1 MLVVA
6 NISILCKILDK
17 TRYKVNKMIKE
28 WKITREKI
36 EVWEVK
42 GKKKVTLHGDEKGIF
57 CYIVWDDLL
66 N

>member
-57 CYIVWDDLL
+57 VYVLDDSTL
-66 N
+66 

>member
-57 CYIVWDDLL
+57 VYVIPDSI
-66 N
+66 

>member
-1 MLVVA
+1 MMVVA

-28 WKITREKI
+28 WKITREKS

-42 GKKKVTLHGDEKGIF
+42 WKKKVTLHGDENWIF
-57 CYIVWDDLL
+57 VYIIPDSI
-66 N
+66 

>member
-1 MLVVA
+1 MILVG

-57 CYIVWDDLL
+57 VYVIPDSI
-66 N
+66 

>member
-1 MLVVA
+1 MILVG

-42 GKKKVTLHGDEKGIF
+42 GKKKVTLHGDEDWIF
-57 CYIVWDDLL
+57 VYIVWDDLL

>member
-42 GKKKVTLHGDEKGIF
+42 GKKKVTLHGDERGIF
-57 CYIVWDDLL
+57 VYVIPDSI
-66 N
+66 

>member
-1 MLVVA
+1 
-6 NISILCKILDK
+6 
-17 TRYKVNKMIKE
+17 MIKE

-57 CYIVWDDLL
+57 VYVIPDSI
-66 N
+66 

>member
-36 EVWEVK
+36 EVWEVN
-42 GKKKVTLHGDEKGIF
+42 GKKKVTLHWDEKGIF
-57 CYIVWDDLL
+57 VYVLDDSTL
-66 N
+66 

>member
-1 MLVVA
+1 MMVVA

-42 GKKKVTLHGDEKGIF
+42 GKKIVTLHGDDKGIF
-57 CYIVWDDLL
+57 CYIVGDDLL

>member
-1 MLVVA
+1 MMVVA

-57 CYIVWDDLL
+57 VYVIPDSI
-66 N
+66 

>member
-42 GKKKVTLHGDEKGIF
+42 GKKKVTLHGDDRGIF
-57 CYIVWDDLL
+57 VYVIPDSI
-66 N
+66 

>member
-1 MLVVA
+1 MLVAA

-42 GKKKVTLHGDEKGIF
+42 GKKKVTLHGDDRGIF
-57 CYIVWDDLL
+57 VYVIPDSI
-66 N
+66 